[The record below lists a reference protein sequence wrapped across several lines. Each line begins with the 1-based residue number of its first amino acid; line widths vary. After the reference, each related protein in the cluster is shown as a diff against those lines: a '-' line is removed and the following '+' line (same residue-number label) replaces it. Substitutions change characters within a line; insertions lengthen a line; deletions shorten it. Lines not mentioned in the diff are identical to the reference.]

1 MSARS
6 STENGLTALRICR
19 RILPRPHCNS
29 YWLCVS
35 GAPALNRAVSGN
47 LRVSSSS
54 SASELWLRE
63 LAAITQQTD
72 RGDDVALT
80 TPMPSTWR

>member
-1 MSARS
+1 MMRMSARS

-35 GAPALNRAVSGN
+35 GGPALNRAISGN
-47 LRVSSSS
+47 TGRY
-54 SASELWLRE
+54 R
-63 LAAITQQTD
+63 
-72 RGDDVALT
+72 
-80 TPMPSTWR
+80 